1 MDQGN
6 VLSHF
11 LFLCCVQ
18 GEPHF
23 LFQFQV
29 RLLFD
34 ALERSYRDISVWT
47 RNRHT
52 PRLGRMLEL
61 DMASLLGDLNPA
73 IRLEAAIISLGFM
86 RIYTHGLAFLQVYKY
101 TCQQK

>member
-18 GEPHF
+18 GEPHWLHF

-29 RLLFD
+29 RY
-34 ALERSYRDISVWT
+34 ALERSYRDISVWM

-52 PRLGRMLEL
+52 PLLGRMLEL
-61 DMASLLGDLNPA
+61 DMASLLGDLKPA
-73 IRLEAAIISLGFM
+73 MRLEGSDNIP
-86 RIYTHGLAFLQVYKY
+86 RIHAYLYTLPRFPSSV
-101 TCQQK
+101 